1 MPTYRCAWPD
11 LRLSRWL
18 VGGYFLTYCINTLA
32 ARGSGRGRGRLR
44 VGRELLGRV
53 AQLGGPARVT
63 RLPSPAP
70 RRPRSSSMD
79 VVSAS
84 AMGRLG
90 NAHTVLSVR
99 CTFAFLVI

>member
-1 MPTYRCAWPD
+1 
-11 LRLSRWL
+11 
-18 VGGYFLTYCINTLA
+18 
-32 ARGSGRGRGRLR
+32 
-44 VGRELLGRV
+44 
-53 AQLGGPARVT
+53 
-63 RLPSPAP
+63 
-70 RRPRSSSMD
+70 MD